1 MLDDHSRFSLCLTA
15 CDNERGSTV
24 REHLETT
31 FRRYGL
37 PDAMF
42 VDNGGPWGFSLEDP
56 WTRLTVW
63 LLKLGVRTIHSRPY
77 HPQSRGKNERFHRT
91 LKAEVFAFRR
101 YRDLADVQRAFDQWR
116 AVYNLD
122 RPHEAL
128 DFDVPASRYRPRQR
142 TGWLGVYNPETF
154 AVEDARSRVYGLRGK
169 GTAAFA
175 ETFRDRKVQQ
185 AKKGKTVDEI
195 IDERVAWM
203 KVPVR
208 KPDGEMRP
216 RLESC
221 ENTASHLNRFV
232 RPRLGKKLPS
242 DVTKHDIAKLSNDIV
257 AGKFGVPS
265 VSNARHMRKAV
276 SGLFNWAAEAGR
288 DYVTASPCVNLPKLD
303 PEHPRTRVLSEAE
316 IKIFWH
322 GLERDDQPWDR
333 RTHLALKFELVTML
347 RSAELLAAHRSE
359 LFDFDGEHPRFDV
372 PLKRVKKR
380 RVIQQ
385 PLSDLA
391 VEIIREAL
399 TSDEQQ
405 HVFAS
410 PRGDMPMNRKVM
422 ATALRGTKVKS
433 KVKTPGICALL
444 GLKPFTPHD
453 LRRTA
458 ATLAGDLGFDDAWI
472 AKCLDHAASK
482 KQEQAVPTVTGKVY
496 NHSKRVKEKRAV
508 LDGVAAELRRII
520 GKSAPATQTKKEL
533 RVAA

>member
-1 MLDDHSRFSLCLTA
+1 MD
-15 CDNERGSTV
+15 
-24 REHLETT
+24 TT
-31 FRRYGL
+31 TTT
-37 PDAMF
+37 
-42 VDNGGPWGFSLEDP
+42 E
-56 WTRLTVW
+56 
-63 LLKLGVRTIHSRPY
+63 
-77 HPQSRGKNERFHRT
+77 
-91 LKAEVFAFRR
+91 
-101 YRDLADVQRAFDQWR
+101 
-116 AVYNLD
+116 
-122 RPHEAL
+122 
-128 DFDVPASRYRPRQR
+128 PASKRARNGSVVLTDRMCEKRVAKRAKIYDRKCPGLYVSITPTGVATFSFKFTDPETGKQR

-154 AVEDARSRVYGLRGK
+154 AVEDARNKVYGLRGT
-169 GTAAFA
+169 GAAALA

-185 AKKGKTVDEI
+185 AKRGKTVDDI
-195 IDERVAWM
+195 IEERIEWM
-203 KVPVR
+203 KVPVK

-216 RLESC
+216 RLESW

-232 RPRLGKKLPS
+232 RPRLGKKLPAE
-242 DVTKHDIAKLSNDIV
+242 VTKHDIATLSNDIV

-265 VSNARHMRKAV
+265 GSNARHMRKAV

-303 PEHPRTRVLSEAE
+303 PEHPRTRVLSEEE

-322 GLERDDQPWDR
+322 GLDRNDLPWDR
-333 RTHLALKFELVTML
+333 KTRLALKFELVTML
-347 RSAELLAAHRSE
+347 RSAELLGARRDE
-359 LFDFDGEHPRFDV
+359 FFDLDGENPRFDV

-399 TSDEQQ
+399 TSDKQQ
-405 HVFAS
+405 YVFAS
-410 PRGDMPMNRKVM
+410 PLGDQPMNRRVM
-422 ATALRGTKVKS
+422 ATALRGTKVKG

-444 GLKPFTPHD
+444 GLRPFTPHD

-482 KQEQAVPTVTGKVY
+482 KQEQIVPSVTGKVY
-496 NHSKRVKEKRAV
+496 NHSKRMKEKRAV

-520 GKSAPATQTKKEL
+520 GEPAETGL
-533 RVAA
+533 RLVA